1 MRDLRGTLDQLAR
14 AALMHPDEAGA
25 VEHLVEKAALLGGG
39 DSPSDEMT
47 RGMLL
52 TVVRALDP
60 GSAVSRH
67 ADRVG
72 RLASQMATRLGCTA
86 EEQEVIELAARLH
99 EVKEIGRSQLGGI
112 RSLREVGDV
121 ITGVRQ
127 LADGRPRRRVRDATS
142 LAAEVVSAAN
152 AYDEAAHSGSATS
165 RRRGNDAL
173 AKLKAEH
180 PSLRGEVIDALR
192 TLVEPQPQPI
202 RARRRRTD
210 PPAVAGAA

>member
-1 MRDLRGTLDQLAR
+1 QLAR

-25 VEHLVEKAALLGGG
+25 VEDLVEKAARLGGAADLG
-39 DSPSDEMT
+39 SDDTT
-47 RGMLL
+47 RAMLL

-60 GSAVSRH
+60 GKAVSRH

-72 RLASQMATRLGCTA
+72 RLASDIATRLGCTP
-86 EEQEVIELAARLH
+86 EEREVIELAARLH

-121 ITGVRQ
+121 IAGFRQ

-142 LAAEVVSAAN
+142 LASEVVSAAN
-152 AYDEAAHSGSATS
+152 AYDEAAHTGSAS
-165 RRRGNDAL
+165 DRRRGTEAL
-173 AKLKAEH
+173 AKLKASH
-180 PSLRGEVIDALR
+180 PGLRGEVMDALR
-192 TLVEPQPQPI
+192 TVVEPQPQPI